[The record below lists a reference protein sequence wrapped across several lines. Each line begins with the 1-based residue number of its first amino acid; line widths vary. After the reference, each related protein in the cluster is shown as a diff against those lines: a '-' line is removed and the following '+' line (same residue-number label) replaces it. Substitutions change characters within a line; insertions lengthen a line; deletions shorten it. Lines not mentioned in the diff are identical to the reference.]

1 MEDAMRTDSSWGRA
15 RRGALG
21 ALLAA
26 WAAAPLPAACA
37 VGLQGIVNAGPHASA
52 SRLSIHDVNGITR
65 VATADAAG
73 RYRADAA
80 GLKAP
85 LLVVAQGPGK
95 QLLALVPALA
105 GSGTTMVNVNVL
117 TDKISSDV
125 ATDPALKL
133 GFSGPEDLA
142 RARRA
147 PAAATGGVVAA
158 KTRALRTL
166 LQPALLGA
174 GVPDVQGF
182 DPLRTRSSA
191 EQAALEAL
199 LALVK
204 HNRGFDVQTGKRG
217 PTVLFDPYMHPITRY
232 YAGEKIDFAV
242 WKRQAAEIANASLV
256 RIFVAGDSTVS
267 NHDRLL
273 FPRTGWGQFLG
284 ERLSDPARTKVVNVA
299 QSGRSSRSFVA
310 EGWLTMIEQ
319 EIRPGD
325 LLLIQF
331 GHNDERCAGAVEVA
345 TLCSYPNTAQGAIQG
360 GSTMSFQRSLEKYVA
375 VARSKGATPVLITPV
390 TRVVKDRNDP
400 GKGVF
405 PIVGTTHV
413 SRQGAFRGDYSQT
426 VRDAA
431 RANGTALIDLDA
443 QSIAFANRIGDPGW
457 KQYWLA
463 VHEAQYPRYAPGV
476 TGNFDTPDNV
486 HFQQAGARVLADMV
500 VQGIRADRTGSLD
513 ELLPLFLN

>member
-1 MEDAMRTDSSWGRA
+1 
-15 RRGALG
+15 
-21 ALLAA
+21 
-26 WAAAPLPAACA
+26 
-37 VGLQGIVNAGPHASA
+37 
-52 SRLSIHDVNGITR
+52 
-65 VATADAAG
+65 
-73 RYRADAA
+73 
-80 GLKAP
+80 
-85 LLVVAQGPGK
+85 
-95 QLLALVPALA
+95 
-105 GSGTTMVNVNVL
+105 
-117 TDKISSDV
+117 
-125 ATDPALKL
+125 
-133 GFSGPEDLA
+133 
-142 RARRA
+142 
-147 PAAATGGVVAA
+147 
-158 KTRALRTL
+158 
-166 LQPALLGA
+166 
-174 GVPDVQGF
+174 
-182 DPLRTRSSA
+182 
-191 EQAALEAL
+191 
-199 LALVK
+199 
-204 HNRGFDVQTGKRG
+204 
-217 PTVLFDPYMHPITRY
+217 
-232 YAGEKIDFAV
+232 
-242 WKRQAAEIANASLV
+242 
-256 RIFVAGDSTVS
+256 
-267 NHDRLL
+267 LL
-273 FPRTGWGQFLG
+273 F
-284 ERLSDPARTKVVNVA
+284 
-299 QSGRSSRSFVA
+299 
-310 EGWLTMIEQ
+310 
-319 EIRPGD
+319 
-325 LLLIQF
+325 IQF

-390 TRVVKDRNDP
+390 TRVVKDRNEP